1 MEEANGVFLM
11 PCAINGLKLKFIY
24 DTGASTVSLSMAEA
38 IFMLKNGYLN
48 GEDIIGT
55 QYFQIADGNL
65 KEGTRINLRYI
76 EIGNLKIKNVEAS
89 IVHNLDAPLLLG
101 QTALSRLGKIEF
113 DYSNNTLTIIDVAH
127 ETSNQNSEYSTKN
140 DVVYNDKLKNEISIK
155 EETIV
160 FISTPKDINELLY
173 NHFKASGQEKLMAAQ
188 SFYIKAKVSQM
199 GMDLPM
205 EMKIKKPEKFYIS
218 IDLQGQK
225 IIQAFDGVKGW
236 MINPMVG
243 AEPVELAGDQLAQ
256 ARQQVDME
264 GELYNFEAKG
274 HTAELAGKV
283 NVDGKE
289 MYRIKLTT
297 KDGTTKDYFIDT
309 KTNLVS
315 KVKSKVSAQGQ
326 TVDVEQIMSDYKT
339 IEGITMSM
347 KIESKSPMG
356 TAVILMEEVKI
367 NEPIDDS
374 IFKQP
379 AK

>member
-1 MEEANGVFLM
+1 MKRMFFTILATMVFALANV
-11 PCAINGLKLKFIY
+11 
-24 DTGASTVSLSMAEA
+24 ASAQSLTE
-38 IFMLKNGYLN
+38 
-48 GEDIIGT
+48 
-55 QYFQIADGNL
+55 
-65 KEGTRINLRYI
+65 
-76 EIGNLKIKNVEAS
+76 V
-89 IVHNLDAPLLLG
+89 LDM
-101 QTALSRLGKIEF
+101 
-113 DYSNNTLTIIDVAH
+113 Y
-127 ETSNQNSEYSTKN
+127 
-140 DVVYNDKLKNEISIK
+140 
-155 EETIV
+155 
-160 FISTPKDINELLY
+160 
-173 NHFKASGQEKLMAAQ
+173 FKASGQEKLIAAQ

-199 GMDLPM
+199 GMELPM

-225 IIQAFDGVKGW
+225 IIQAFDGEKGW

-315 KVKSKVSAQGQ
+315 KVKSKVSGQGQ

-367 NEPIDDS
+367 NMPFDDS
-374 IFKQP
+374 VFKQP
-379 AK
+379 VK